1 MKVPNAFRSA
11 AAVMLAA
18 SLGACGSAPQ
28 VAPEV
33 AVPPSQSV
41 AQADQRLA
49 SVARE
54 RAAIAAAYAQRE
66 HECYQKFLV
75 NNCLAEAKE
84 RRRLGLL
91 TQRAFEIEAARYKR
105 QAAVD
110 ERDRAIAKAET
121 EMAAEEARLAAEPP
135 APPRQVSDVRPPRPK
150 PVASRI
156 AQHNEKL
163 KQAEAREKADAGKRA
178 ANVRAF
184 ERRKR
189 QSEERQK
196 DVAARLAEKKAKA
209 AGAKQ
214 QGAAATP
221 AAPPATL
228 ATPPAAPAK

>member
-1 MKVPNAFRSA
+1 MKVTSAFRTAVA
-11 AAVMLAA
+11 AMLAA
-18 SLGACGSAPQ
+18 SLGACGSTPQ
-28 VAPEV
+28 VAPEP

-54 RAAIAAAYAQRE
+54 RAAVEAAYAQRE
-66 HECYQKFLV
+66 QECYQKFFV

-91 TQRAFEIEAARYKR
+91 TQRAIEIEAARYKR

-110 ERDRAIAKAET
+110 ERDRAMAKAEN

-135 APPRQVSDVRPPRPK
+135 APPRQVSDVPPPRPK

-163 KQAEAREKADAGKRA
+163 KQAEEREKAEAGNRA
-178 ANVRAF
+178 AKARAF

-196 DVAARLAEKKAKA
+196 EVAARLAEKKAKA

-214 QGAAATP
+214 PGPAATP
-221 AAPPATL
+221 A
-228 ATPPAAPAK
+228 TPPAPTPAK